1 MISKTFV
8 SSESPGARRAG
19 AGGMPCQGVYHTP
32 EGVRPRVAMIATHY
46 QIDFSEHYLAE
57 YMAARGIGFLG
68 WNTRYRGYESD
79 FVLDRAVADIGVGVR
94 WLKEQAGVDHV
105 ILLGNSGG
113 GSLMGAYHAQAIEP
127 CLRPGVGKEPAPG
140 LDDLIPGDAYVSL
153 AAHLGRPEV
162 ITAWLDAAVIDERDP
177 TLTDPAL
184 DLFDP
189 ENGPPY
195 SAEFLARYRAAQV
208 ARNHRITAWAKAEL
222 ARVETL
228 GFQDRPFT
236 VQRVWADPRMVDS
249 TLDPSDRPDNW
260 CYRGVPA
267 EANRSGRGLGSE
279 TSLRNWLDMWS
290 LAESQCRVG
299 EHLAKVKVPA
309 IVINPH
315 GDAGVYP
322 SDADA
327 LYDAIGS
334 DDKRRLDLPGD
345 HYFQEPAGARDRVA
359 EVIAQWIDERFPQTH
374 A

>member
-8 SSESPGARRAG
+8 SSESPGAPRAG
-19 AGGMPCQGVYHTP
+19 AGGMPCQGVYYTP
-32 EGVRPRVAMIATHY
+32 EGVKPRVAVITTHY

-57 YMAARGIGFLG
+57 YLAERGIGFLG

-79 FVLDRAVADIGVGVR
+79 FVLDRAVVDIGVGVR
-94 WLKEQAGVDHV
+94 WLKEEAEVEHV

-113 GSLMGAYHAQAIEP
+113 GSLMGAYHAQAVEP
-127 CLRPGVGKEPAPG
+127 SLRPGIGREPAAG

-162 ITAWLDAAVIDERDP
+162 ITGWLDASVTDEHDP
-177 TLTDPAL
+177 TLTDPEL
-184 DLFDP
+184 DLFNP
-189 ENGPPY
+189 ENGPPF
-195 SAEFLARYRAAQV
+195 SAEFLERYRTAQV

-222 ARVETL
+222 ARIEAL

-236 VQRVWADPRMVDS
+236 VQRAWADPRMVDS
-249 TLDPSDRPDNW
+249 TVDPSDRPDNW

-267 EANRSGRGLGSE
+267 VANRSGRGLGSE
-279 TSLRNWLDMWS
+279 TTLRNWLDMWS
-290 LAESQCRVG
+290 LSESQCRAE
-299 EHLAKVKVPA
+299 EHLGKMKIPA

-327 LYDAIGS
+327 LYDAIAS
-334 DDKRRLDLPGD
+334 DDKKRLDLPGD
-345 HYFQEPAGARDRVA
+345 HYFQEPEGARARVA
-359 EVIAQWIDERFPQTH
+359 DVITEWINEHFPQSR